1 MNVDKDILY
10 GHFNFNYE
18 KVICRSNKYLFSF
31 KSPWAIFFTSK
42 DNGNKQLIIKCNF
55 SNKVKMKVGQKLNY
69 VANKRLSIYTF
80 MALKSMIY
88 GPKQ

>member
-1 MNVDKDILY
+1 
-10 GHFNFNYE
+10 
-18 KVICRSNKYLFSF
+18 
-31 KSPWAIFFTSK
+31 
-42 DNGNKQLIIKCNF
+42 
-55 SNKVKMKVGQKLNY
+55 MKVGQKLNY